1 MVKRADITPD
11 KSLIQKLG
19 LVGYRTEQAIAELLD
34 NSIDA
39 RVEGRKEM
47 ITVRLSPNERMIQV
61 TDDGHGMNED
71 DLADAMTVAKAQ
83 N

>member
-1 MVKRADITPD
+1 MDNGTTIDITPD

-39 RVEGRKEM
+39 RILNVKEK
-47 ITVRLSPNERMIQV
+47 IDV
-61 TDDGHGMNED
+61 
-71 DLADAMTVAKAQ
+71 
-83 N
+83 